1 MTAQNRRRKMDDA
14 VGSIASKPTE
24 GTSLPAGT
32 PITVIWGEETFSP
45 VQYNSFRI
53 GGHSVTVI
61 VQEGE
66 AAIDAWKRGWA
77 LLEQAAEV
85 QFVDKLSGFADRMN
99 RAKTETS
106 RR

>member
-1 MTAQNRRRKMDDA
+1 MDDA
-14 VGSIASKPTE
+14 VGSIASKLAE
-24 GTSLPAGT
+24 DTSLPAGT